1 MPARW
6 MQVGMLGLKKGWLA
20 CDADIARQDLG
31 VLTTGQYVSSAKN
44 FKNKE

>member
-20 CDADIARQDLG
+20 CDADIARQG
-31 VLTTGQYVSSAKN
+31 FGSSYQGQYVSSAKN
-44 FKNKE
+44 FNNKE